1 MRDENYFQPLIFTHT
16 PAATFAQEVP
26 EDESAGLSFLHLVD
40 PLIDVLLRA
49 TTDLKEKMTQDQ
61 ELKVEQGWMAIKNAI
76 AQQQQGEGQ

>member
-16 PAATFAQEVP
+16 TFAQEVP
-26 EDESAGLSFLHLVD
+26 EDESAGLSFIHLVD

>member
-1 MRDENYFQPLIFTHT
+1 MRDENIFQPLIFTHT
-16 PAATFAQEVP
+16 TFAQEVP
-26 EDESAGLSFLHLVD
+26 EDESAGLSFLRLVD

-49 TTDLKEKMTQDQ
+49 TTDLKEKMTQDE

>member
-16 PAATFAQEVP
+16 TFAQEVP
-26 EDESAGLSFLHLVD
+26 EDESAGLSFLRLVD

>member
-16 PAATFAQEVP
+16 TFAQEVP
-26 EDESAGLSFLHLVD
+26 EDESAGLSFLRLVD

-49 TTDLKEKMTQDQ
+49 TTDLKEKMTPDQ

>member
-1 MRDENYFQPLIFTHT
+1 MRDENIFQPLIFTHT
-16 PAATFAQEVP
+16 TFAQEVP
-26 EDESAGLSFLHLVD
+26 EDESAGLSFLRLVD

>member
-1 MRDENYFQPLIFTHT
+1 M
-16 PAATFAQEVP
+16 P

-76 AQQQQGEGQ
+76 AQ